1 MTLARLLACLL
12 LAAAAPAAEPLVKP
26 DGRAT
31 LVHFANADC
40 RCCLRAA
47 TQVDR
52 LRRLYGER
60 ARFVL
65 VIDLDAAGAAKWQ
78 RVAGMDFEASPDPER
93 ALIRRAG
100 VERGLTSVLLGPDG
114 KELRRWQGH
123 SAALLGEVAAAVALV
138 SGTAPL
144 PLPTEGVPEELVNG
158 CTFPR

>member
-1 MTLARLLACLL
+1 MRLL
-12 LAAAAPAAEPLVKP
+12 LALLLALAAPLLAAPPLVKP

-31 LVHFANADC
+31 LVHFANAEC
-40 RCCLRAA
+40 SCCVRAA

-52 LRRLYGER
+52 LRRLYGDK

-78 RVAGMDFEASPDPER
+78 RIAGMDFEASPDPDR

-100 VERGLTSVLLGPDG
+100 VERGLTSILLGPDG
-114 KELRRWQGH
+114 KEVRRWQGH
-123 SAALLGEVAAAVALV
+123 SAGLLGDIAEAVALV
-138 SGTAPL
+138 SGSAPRAL
-144 PLPTEGVPEELVNG
+144 PVEGVPKELVSG

>member
-1 MTLARLLACLL
+1 MRHLL
-12 LAAAAPAAEPLVKP
+12 LPVLALVGSLRAAEPIVKP

-31 LVHFANADC
+31 LVHFANAEC
-40 RCCLRAA
+40 SCCVRAA

-52 LRRLYGER
+52 IRRLYGEK

-65 VIDLDAAGAAKWQ
+65 VIDLDAPGADTWQ
-78 RVAGMDFEASPDPER
+78 RVAGMIFEARPDPDR

-114 KELRRWQGH
+114 REIRRWQGH
-123 SAALLGEVAAAVALV
+123 SAALLGDIAAAVALV
-138 SGTAPL
+138 SGSPPRA
-144 PLPTEGVPEELVNG
+144 LPTEGVPTELVNG

>member
-1 MTLARLLACLL
+1 VRLLPALALL
-12 LAAAAPAAEPLVKP
+12 LAAALGADEPLVRP

-31 LVHFANADC
+31 LVHFAHAEC
-40 RCCLRAA
+40 RCCVQAA

-52 LRRLYGER
+52 LRRLHGDK

-78 RVAGMDFEASPDPER
+78 RIAGMDFEASPDPDR

-100 VERGLTSVLLGPDG
+100 VERGLTHILLGPDG
-114 KELRRWQGH
+114 REVRRWQGH
-123 SAALLGEVAAAVALV
+123 SAALLGDIAAAVALV
-138 SGTAPL
+138 SGSSPRA
-144 PLPTEGVPEELVNG
+144 LPTEGVPKDLVNG

>member
-1 MTLARLLACLL
+1 MRALLALL
-12 LAAAAPAAEPLVKP
+12 LALAAPAAADPLVKP

-31 LVHFANADC
+31 LVHFANAEC
-40 RCCLRAA
+40 SCCVRAA

-52 LRRLYGER
+52 IRRLHGDKVRY
-60 ARFVL
+60 VL
-65 VIDLDAAGAAKWQ
+65 VIDLDASGAEKWQ
-78 RVAGMDFEASPDPER
+78 RLAGMIFEARPDPDR

-123 SAALLGEVAAAVALV
+123 SAALLAEVSDAVA
-138 SGTAPL
+138 GAAGL
-144 PLPTEGVPEELVNG
+144 PVRPVPTEGVPADLVNG